1 CVTASSTTVRDAKR
15 SSPAAAM
22 RAPSRPRRS
31 SASPKR
37 ISNTCWSISCAIRA
51 IGADAN
57 SRRRPRVSCRSKHAV
72 LREPPMLPAKPDFL
86 VISEVDHPEAMVGDL
101 FQRKFG
107 HPLPEWKHDVVA
119 FFRKDD
125 GTLVPMS
132 YTKFA
137 VLEPLILV
145 GGCCTDGR
153 AFAHMSEAQKAQLT
167 AAGGSMAQLL

>member
-1 CVTASSTTVRDAKR
+1 
-15 SSPAAAM
+15 
-22 RAPSRPRRS
+22 
-31 SASPKR
+31 
-37 ISNTCWSISCAIRA
+37 
-51 IGADAN
+51 
-57 SRRRPRVSCRSKHAV
+57 
-72 LREPPMLPAKPDFL
+72 MLPAKPDFL
-86 VISEVDHPEAMVGDL
+86 IISAVDHPEAMVGEL

-107 HPLPEWKHDVVA
+107 HPLPAWNHDVVA

-153 AFAHMSEAQKAQLT
+153 AFAHMTEAQKAELT
-167 AAGGSMAQLL
+167 AAGGSMAQLLSYGFKRFADLCNAYFGYCGDPRAWEVDLSAGFIPTEHEKLLVHWHKPLNDQTKRALVAMAHALGPF

>member
-1 CVTASSTTVRDAKR
+1 
-15 SSPAAAM
+15 
-22 RAPSRPRRS
+22 
-31 SASPKR
+31 
-37 ISNTCWSISCAIRA
+37 
-51 IGADAN
+51 
-57 SRRRPRVSCRSKHAV
+57 
-72 LREPPMLPAKPDFL
+72 MLPAKPDFL
-86 VISEVDHPEAMVGDL
+86 IISEVDHPAAMVGDL

-153 AFAHMSEAQKAQLT
+153 AFAHMSESQKAELT
-167 AAGGSMAQLL
+167 AAGGSMAQLLSYGFKRFTDRCNAYFGYCGDARAWEVDLSAGFIPTEHEKLLVHWHKPLNDQTKRALVAMAHALGPF

>member
-1 CVTASSTTVRDAKR
+1 
-15 SSPAAAM
+15 
-22 RAPSRPRRS
+22 
-31 SASPKR
+31 
-37 ISNTCWSISCAIRA
+37 
-51 IGADAN
+51 
-57 SRRRPRVSCRSKHAV
+57 
-72 LREPPMLPAKPDFL
+72 MLPAKPDFL
-86 VISEVDHPEAMVGDL
+86 IISEVDHPEAMVGDL

-153 AFAHMSEAQKAQLT
+153 AFAHMTDAQKAELT
-167 AAGGSMAQLL
+167 AAGGSMAQLLSYGFKRFADRCNAYFGYCGDARAWEVDLSAGFIPTEHEKLLVHWHKPLNDQTRRALVAMAHALGPF